1 MSRYAKNTYS
11 SDDKAGF
18 SIDLAVGNYSDFLLS
33 GEATLSLA
41 KVSPDDIMR
50 HLLALSYRSMDDE
63 LSSAMRKH
71 GIDSLRR
78 ALEKLDHW
86 CTKWKD
92 DKERR
97 KNNVSQLSPENDI
110 AKTRDENGIV
120 DSDEITVPSSNK
132 RLRKSPP
139 MGNMLDAPEKI
150 DKAKM
155 KADGE
160 KNVDSLHNDQSLTFD
175 NKVPQQ
181 DPGPKD
187 SLIRETSVKEV
198 SPDKIAKEKVG
209 TGNSFVD
216 SVERLEDSIVVPIEL
231 RKRPPEMKMQIIDKN
246 GLRIG
251 PPADDPMQ
259 VDESTLSDIIVV

>member
-11 SDDKAGF
+11 SDDRAGF

-181 DPGPKD
+181 DPPKD
-187 SLIRETSVKEV
+187 CLIRETSVKEV

-259 VDESTLSDIIVV
+259 VDESMLSDIIVV

>member
-1 MSRYAKNTYS
+1 
-11 SDDKAGF
+11 
-18 SIDLAVGNYSDFLLS
+18 
-33 GEATLSLA
+33 
-41 KVSPDDIMR
+41 
-50 HLLALSYRSMDDE
+50 
-63 LSSAMRKH
+63 
-71 GIDSLRR
+71 
-78 ALEKLDHW
+78 
-86 CTKWKD
+86 
-92 DKERR
+92 
-97 KNNVSQLSPENDI
+97 
-110 AKTRDENGIV
+110 
-120 DSDEITVPSSNK
+120 
-132 RLRKSPP
+132 
-139 MGNMLDAPEKI
+139 MGNILDAPEKI

-160 KNVDSLHNDQSLTFD
+160 KNVDSLDNDQSLTFD

-181 DPGPKD
+181 DPPKD

-209 TGNSFVD
+209 SGNSFIVD

-259 VDESTLSDIIVV
+259 VDESMLSDIIVV